1 MQIAR
6 SVAALALLGLASSAA
21 AHDTWLLPRKA
32 AAGARPSVTLDLTS
46 GMAFPRLESAIAPD
60 RLRRAGL
67 RVAGREM
74 ALSSRRGTKALVLVA
89 SGVAEGVAVAWV
101 ELHPRPLELTPAQV
115 EEYLA
120 EIGEQDGAG
129 REWARR
135 PEPKTWRET
144 YRKLAKAVFVLGPST
159 AADDSWREP
168 AGLALEIVPE
178 ASPARV
184 APGGELPVR
193 VLKEGRPLPGF
204 ALGAVRA
211 AGKRTLKRT
220 DAEGRVSFVLDRPGP
235 WMLAG
240 VELRSGPDGTWESDF
255 TTLTLTIGGGASL
268 P

>member
-1 MQIAR
+1 MQNVR
-6 SVAALALLGLASSAA
+6 SLAALALLGLASSAA
-21 AHDTWLLPRKA
+21 AHDTWLLPRKPA
-32 AAGARPSVTLDLTS
+32 PGARPSVTLDLTS

-74 ALSSRRGTKALVLVA
+74 ALASRKGTKALALAA
-89 SGVAEGVAVAWV
+89 SGTGEGVAVAWV
-101 ELHPRPLELTPAQV
+101 ELHPRPLELTAAQV

-129 REWARR
+129 REWALR
-135 PEPKTWRET
+135 PEPKRWRET
-144 YRKLAKAVFVLGPST
+144 YRKLAKAVFVLGNSGV
-159 AADDSWREP
+159 ADDSWREP
-168 AGLALEIVPE
+168 VGLALEIVPE
-178 ASPARV
+178 TSLAGLT
-184 APGGELPVR
+184 PGGELPVR
-193 VLKEGRPLPGF
+193 VLKEGRPLTGF
-204 ALGAVRA
+204 ALSAVRA

-255 TTLTLTIGGGASL
+255 TTLTLSVSGASA